1 MIGALETSS
10 FSSNTDISVLPKLI
24 KTKLTIC
31 TCVGFIALESE
42 LIYYSAKVPTG
53 RRAITIKLLH
63 P

>member
-1 MIGALETSS
+1 MIGAPETPS

-24 KTKLTIC
+24 KTKLTIY

-42 LIYYSAKVPTG
+42 LNTYSAKVPTG
-53 RRAITIKLLH
+53 RRAITTKLFH